1 MSTELSFLVVRDI
14 SNSIFTEK
22 ELYTLKTEVLEYNK
36 RGFHF
41 SNDSLS
47 SMDCS
52 FITIHPT
59 KFLNSKDSNDFSNS
73 YFTQIPENIINK
85 IYDIAKYRTFPF
97 LIDLKT
103 GKLYEQAC
111 SERWF
116 GTSMAREMYSSLLEN
131 LLERNLYNE
140 IGYYE
145 ISGPELLSISNIFH
159 YIKNGLRNNFWS
171 LETEYSLGCHEFVN
185 SIGLSVYG
193 YKDWENRNISN
204 SINGIDVADISKKKD
219 KSFSLDSFIKHVKSI
234 WEEAKDEQVDADDD
248 GDYDEDDDNFVDSEE
263 KFRYLSMIDE
273 MSSMFEEMFRLKSN
287 SFEPTNIKL
296 LATIG

>member
-1 MSTELSFLVVRDI
+1 MSVELSFLVVRDI
-14 SNSIFTEK
+14 SNSIFNEE
-22 ELYTLKTEVLEYNK
+22 ELNILKTEVLDYNK
-36 RGFHF
+36 KEFHLP
-41 SNDSLS
+41 NDSLS
-47 SMDCS
+47 RDCS
-52 FITIHPT
+52 FITIHPV
-59 KFLNSKDSNDFSNS
+59 KFLNSKDSGDFSNS
-73 YFTQIPENIINK
+73 YFSKVPENILNK
-85 IYDIAKYRTFPF
+85 IYDIAKYRTVPF

-111 SERWF
+111 AERWF

-131 LLERNLYNE
+131 LLEKNLYNE

-145 ISGPELLSISNIFH
+145 ISGPELLSISNVFH

-171 LETEYSLGCHEFVN
+171 LETEYSLGCYDFVN

-219 KSFSLDSFIKHVKSI
+219 KSFSLDSFIKHVKSL
-234 WEEAKDEQVDADDD
+234 WEEAKEEQIDEDD
-248 GDYDEDDDNFVDSEE
+248 DEDDDNFVDSEE
-263 KFRYLSMIDE
+263 KFRYLSMIDD

-287 SFEPTNIKL
+287 SFEPTCIKL
-296 LATIG
+296 LAVIG